1 MIIVSLIL
9 KNLMDLGHYRG
20 LVFFD
25 GGFLLYINI
34 MLDEILIFLI
44 IEIKS
49 LPFFEKLMAQTINA
63 KMLLFLVILLT
74 LISTVIIY
82 ELRILINKLAF
93 YQPIVENQNAFLTF
107 IWKISPNNFIAQLHR
122 LWGIGIDPN
131 YHQVLQN

>member
-1 MIIVSLIL
+1 MLFLVFLSMMIIVSLIL

-107 IWKISPNNFIAQLHR
+107 I
-122 LWGIGIDPN
+122 
-131 YHQVLQN
+131 

>member
-1 MIIVSLIL
+1 MV
-9 KNLMDLGHYRG
+9 
-20 LVFFD
+20 
-25 GGFLLYINI
+25 FLLYINI

-63 KMLLFLVILLT
+63 KILLFLVIMVT

-93 YQPIVENQNAFLTF
+93 YQPIVENHNAFLTF
-107 IWKISPNNFIAQLHR
+107 
-122 LWGIGIDPN
+122 
-131 YHQVLQN
+131 V